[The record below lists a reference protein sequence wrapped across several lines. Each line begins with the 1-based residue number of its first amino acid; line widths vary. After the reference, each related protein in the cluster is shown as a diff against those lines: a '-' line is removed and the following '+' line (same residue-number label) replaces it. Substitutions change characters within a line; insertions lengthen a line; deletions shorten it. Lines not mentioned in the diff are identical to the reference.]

1 MKKIILITFLSIV
14 SFSCKEEIKTSKE
27 KESKVVLNSAEENL
41 YRGDFIF
48 LKDAAVL
55 KGDNFIYGVSIDELS
70 KQLAERVKEVKVSDF
85 DMVPVAVKGK
95 ISKKQEGQ
103 EGWDEIL
110 TITEIV
116 LVGNSPSKI
125 DVKIEEKK

>member
-1 MKKIILITFLSIV
+1 M
-14 SFSCKEEIKTSKE
+14 EW
-27 KESKVVLNSAEENL
+27 
-41 YRGDFIF
+41 
-48 LKDAAVL
+48 
-55 KGDNFIYGVSIDELS
+55 SIDELS

-95 ISKKQEGQ
+95 ISQKQEGQ

>member
-27 KESKVVLNSAEENL
+27 KESKVALNSAEENL

-55 KGDNFIYGVSIDELS
+55 KGDNFIYGVSLDELS

-95 ISKKQEGQ
+95 ISQKQEGQ

>member
-1 MKKIILITFLSIV
+1 MKKIILITLISIV
-14 SFSCKEEIKTSKE
+14 SFSCKKDIATNQK
-27 KESKVVLNSAEENL
+27 KESKIELDSSEEKV

-55 KGDNFIYGVSIDELS
+55 KGDKFIYGVTIDDLS
-70 KQLAERVKEVKVSDF
+70 KQLADKVKVVKSSDF
-85 DMVPVAVKGK
+85 DMVPVAVKGNVSQK
-95 ISKKQEGQ
+95 PEGQ

-116 LVGNSPSKI
+116 VVGSKPSKI

>member
-1 MKKIILITFLSIV
+1 MKKIILITLISII
-14 SFSCKEEIKTSKE
+14 SFSCKENTITNKE
-27 KESKVVLNSAEENL
+27 KESKTEVNSSEEKV

-48 LKDAAVL
+48 LEDAAVL
-55 KGDNFIYGVSIDELS
+55 KGDKFIYGVTIDEIS
-70 KQLAERVKEVKVSDF
+70 KQLAVKVKTVKNSDF

-95 ISKKQEGQ
+95 VSQKKEGQ

-110 TITEIV
+110 TITEII
-116 LVGNSPSKI
+116 LVGNKPSKI

>member
-1 MKKIILITFLSIV
+1 MKKIILITLISIV
-14 SFSCKEEIKTSKE
+14 SFSCKKDIATNQK
-27 KESKVVLNSAEENL
+27 KESKIELDSSEEKV

-48 LKDAAVL
+48 LEDAAVL
-55 KGDNFIYGVSIDELS
+55 KGDKFIYGVTIDDLS
-70 KQLAERVKEVKVSDF
+70 KQLADKVKLVKSSDF
-85 DMVPVAVKGK
+85 DMVPVAVKGNVSQK
-95 ISKKQEGQ
+95 PEGQ

-116 LVGNSPSKI
+116 VVGSKPSKI

>member
-1 MKKIILITFLSIV
+1 MKKIIVITFLTIV

-27 KESKVVLNSAEENL
+27 KESKVALNSAEENL

-95 ISKKQEGQ
+95 ISQKQEGQ

>member
-1 MKKIILITFLSIV
+1 MKKIILITLISIV
-14 SFSCKEEIKTSKE
+14 CFSCKKDIATNQK
-27 KESKVVLNSAEENL
+27 KESKIELDSSEEKV

-48 LKDAAVL
+48 LEDAAVL
-55 KGDNFIYGVSIDELS
+55 KGDKFIYGVTIDDLS
-70 KQLAERVKEVKVSDF
+70 KQLADKVKVVKSSDF
-85 DMVPVAVKGK
+85 DMVPVAVKGNVSQK
-95 ISKKQEGQ
+95 LEGQ

-116 LVGNSPSKI
+116 IVGSKPSKI

>member
-1 MKKIILITFLSIV
+1 MKKIILITLISII
-14 SFSCKEEIKTSKE
+14 SFSCKKDIATNQE
-27 KESKVVLNSAEENL
+27 KESKIELDSSEEKV

-55 KGDNFIYGVSIDELS
+55 KGDKFIYGVTIDDLS
-70 KQLAERVKEVKVSDF
+70 KQLADKVKLVKSSDF
-85 DMVPVAVKGK
+85 DMVPVAVKGNVSQK
-95 ISKKQEGQ
+95 PEGQ

-116 LVGNSPSKI
+116 VVGSKPSKI

>member
-1 MKKIILITFLSIV
+1 MKKIILITLISIV
-14 SFSCKEEIKTSKE
+14 SFSCKKDITTNQE
-27 KESKVVLNSAEENL
+27 KESKIELDSSEKKV

-48 LKDAAVL
+48 LEDAAVL
-55 KGDNFIYGVSIDELS
+55 KGDKFIYGVTIDDLS
-70 KQLAERVKEVKVSDF
+70 KQLADKVKVVKSSDF
-85 DMVPVAVKGK
+85 DMVPVAVKGNVSQK
-95 ISKKQEGQ
+95 PEGQ

-116 LVGNSPSKI
+116 VVGSKPSKI

>member
-27 KESKVVLNSAEENL
+27 KDSKVALNSAEENL

-95 ISKKQEGQ
+95 ISQKQEGQ

>member
-1 MKKIILITFLSIV
+1 MKKIILITLISIV
-14 SFSCKEEIKTSKE
+14 SFSCKKDIATNQE
-27 KESKVVLNSAEENL
+27 KESKIELDSSEEKV

-48 LKDAAVL
+48 LEDAAVL
-55 KGDNFIYGVSIDELS
+55 KGDKFIYGVTIDDLS
-70 KQLAERVKEVKVSDF
+70 KKLADRVKAVKSSDF
-85 DMVPVAVKGK
+85 DMVPVAVKGNVSQK
-95 ISKKQEGQ
+95 PEGQ

-116 LVGNSPSKI
+116 IVGSKPSKI

>member
-27 KESKVVLNSAEENL
+27 KESKVALNSAEENL

-95 ISKKQEGQ
+95 ISQKQEGQ
-103 EGWDEIL
+103 EGLYEIL

>member
-1 MKKIILITFLSIV
+1 MKKIILITLISII
-14 SFSCKEEIKTSKE
+14 SFSCKKNIATNQE
-27 KESKVVLNSAEENL
+27 KESKIELDSSEEKV

-48 LKDAAVL
+48 LEDAAVL
-55 KGDNFIYGVSIDELS
+55 KGDKFIYGVTIDDLS
-70 KQLAERVKEVKVSDF
+70 KQLADKVKLVKSSDF
-85 DMVPVAVKGK
+85 DMVPVAVKGNVFQK
-95 ISKKQEGQ
+95 PEGQ

-116 LVGNSPSKI
+116 VVGSKPSKI

>member
-116 LVGNSPSKI
+116 LLGNSPSKI

>member
-27 KESKVVLNSAEENL
+27 KESKVALNSAEENL

-55 KGDNFIYGVSIDELS
+55 KGDNFIYGVSIDDLS

-95 ISKKQEGQ
+95 ISQKQEGQ

>member
-27 KESKVVLNSAEENL
+27 KETKVALNSAEENL

-95 ISKKQEGQ
+95 ISQKQEGQ

-116 LVGNSPSKI
+116 LVGKSPSKI
-125 DVKIEEKK
+125 DVKVEEKK

>member
-1 MKKIILITFLSIV
+1 MKKIILITLISIV
-14 SFSCKEEIKTSKE
+14 SFSCKKDITTNQE
-27 KESKVVLNSAEENL
+27 KESKIELDSSEEKV

-48 LKDAAVL
+48 LEDAAVL
-55 KGDNFIYGVSIDELS
+55 KGDKFIYGVTIDDLS
-70 KQLAERVKEVKVSDF
+70 KQLADKVKVVKSSDF
-85 DMVPVAVKGK
+85 DMVPVAVKGNVTQK
-95 ISKKQEGQ
+95 PEGQ

-116 LVGNSPSKI
+116 VVGSKPSKI

>member
-1 MKKIILITFLSIV
+1 MKKIILITLILIV
-14 SFSCKEEIKTSKE
+14 SFSCKENTITKKE
-27 KESKVVLNSAEENL
+27 KESKTELNSSEEKV

-48 LKDAAVL
+48 LEDAAVL
-55 KGDNFIYGVSIDELS
+55 KGDQFIYGVTIDEIS
-70 KQLAERVKEVKVSDF
+70 KQLAVKVKTVKNSDF
-85 DMVPVAVKGK
+85 DMVPVAVKGNV
-95 ISKKQEGQ
+95 SQKQEGQ

-116 LVGNSPSKI
+116 IVGSKPSKI

>member
-27 KESKVVLNSAEENL
+27 KETKVALNSDEENL

-95 ISKKQEGQ
+95 ISQKQEGQ

-116 LVGNSPSKI
+116 LVGKSPSKI

>member
-27 KESKVVLNSAEENL
+27 KESKVALNSAEENL

-95 ISKKQEGQ
+95 ISQKQEGQ
-103 EGWDEIL
+103 EGWDETL

>member
-27 KESKVVLNSAEENL
+27 KESKVALNSAEENL

-70 KQLAERVKEVKVSDF
+70 KQLAERVTEVKVSDF

-95 ISKKQEGQ
+95 ISQKQEGQ

>member
-27 KESKVVLNSAEENL
+27 KETKVALNSAEENL

-70 KQLAERVKEVKVSDF
+70 KQLAERVKVVKVSDF

-95 ISKKQEGQ
+95 ISQKQEGQ

-116 LVGNSPSKI
+116 LVGKSPSKI

>member
-27 KESKVVLNSAEENL
+27 KESKVALNSAEENL

-48 LKDAAVL
+48 LKDVAVL

-95 ISKKQEGQ
+95 ISQKQEGQ

>member
-27 KESKVVLNSAEENL
+27 KESKVALNSAEENL

-70 KQLAERVKEVKVSDF
+70 KQLAERVKEVKDSDF
-85 DMVPVAVKGK
+85 DMVPVAEKGK
-95 ISKKQEGQ
+95 ISQKQEGQ

-125 DVKIEEKK
+125 DVKIEENK